1 MPHCLP
7 PKRRDPLQIFTTMT
21 TMQDDTGAYSVGGDA
36 VGTMTVDYFDG
47 IDLIQIVCLSSIG

>member
-7 PKRRDPLQIFTTMT
+7 PKCRDPLQIFTTMT
-21 TMQDDTGAYSVGGDA
+21 TMQDDTGAYSVGEDA
-36 VGTMTVDYFDG
+36 VGTMTVDNLNG

>member
-36 VGTMTVDYFDG
+36 VGTMTVDNLDG